1 MESFKGGDVMSSA
14 TKGTER
20 ELFVRSFLAQ
30 VFAPMH
36 RFGTGDIT
44 DAYQERSGQ
53 VDIVVPFPET
63 ALSFPLYPE
72 GPRLFLAE
80 GVAAVIEV
88 KSDVANQ
95 WGEVLSTAE
104 HVKKLRRRF
113 RRQNI
118 ATMVDH
124 LERELERPGADADHL
139 DLVQRMK
146 QEAAVLASEPGERIP
161 VFAVGF
167 RGWKTR
173 ETLQE
178 KLKGSPVDAVLV
190 LDSMFF
196 ESGEPY
202 LRTSSGVWSLMA
214 LLEVIEQELNRTV
227 TRDSAA
233 YSYRI
238 AAGFQRNRDAHAAES
253 QDGDGVT
260 HTAAALDEAPNLPLV
275 GKEPRD

>member
-1 MESFKGGDVMSSA
+1 MNSGFGHPYLEPRLEALHRVLMESFKGGDVMSNA

-20 ELFVRSFLAQ
+20 ELFVRAFLSQ
-30 VFAPMH
+30 VFSPMH

-44 DAYQERSGQ
+44 DAYKERSGQ

-88 KSDVANQ
+88 KSDIVAQ
-95 WGEVLSTAE
+95 WNEVLATANN
-104 HVKKLRRRF
+104 VKKLRRRF

-118 ATMVDH
+118 ITMVNH
-124 LERELERPGADADHL
+124 LEGQLGTPSVPPQSLEIIHQL
-139 DLVQRMK
+139 K
-146 QEAAVLASEPGERIP
+146 QEAANLANEPDERIP

-167 RGWKTR
+167 SGWKTR
-173 ETLQE
+173 DKLQE
-178 KLKGSPVDAVLV
+178 KLKDSPVDGILV
-190 LDSMFF
+190 LESKLF
-196 ESGEPY
+196 ESGRPY

-214 LLEVIEQELNRTV
+214 LLEVLEQELNRTV

-233 YSYRI
+233 YTYLI
-238 AAGFQRNRDAHAAES
+238 AAAFG
-253 QDGDGVT
+253 
-260 HTAAALDEAPNLPLV
+260 AAAHKSTQE
-275 GKEPRD
+275 K